1 VKLGRQQQFF
11 EGCVPLSTPGQIK
24 FDPHELTAER
34 VRHVYRRRH
43 AGWWINAVSGA
54 FLALVAWR
62 PLGASV
68 VGVWYALFL
77 AAHGAQWHL
86 GRIRGSDDRLALPM
100 TSVRP
105 HRIAALVAGGA
116 WGLAGAS
123 MPWLP
128 SALVP
133 LVLVLCVV
141 STVVSLPRMA
151 AMPDLFLGFACGA
164 LLPPAVAAIWL
175 PSELAQM
182 VWMVIGLVSAV
193 LWMSSKSVEA
203 DLMEVV
209 LKRLSLERM
218 AWEDKLTG
226 LANRRRF
233 DAVLAEEWR
242 RSSRMGVPLSLLL
255 LDVDHFKLFNDTY
268 GHTAGDACLT
278 LVGGVLGASVKRA
291 GDFAAR
297 YGGEEFVVLLFHTS
311 RADAMAMA
319 ERLSHAV
326 HALGVDHAMSPH
338 GVVTVSIGGATVVP
352 KPEDSSQSLIDQADE
367 ALYRAKEAGRN
378 HVVWSEVRI

>member
-1 VKLGRQQQFF
+1 MPF
-11 EGCVPLSTPGQIK
+11 STPGQTK

-54 FLALVAWR
+54 FLALATWR
-62 PLGASV
+62 TFGSTLV
-68 VGVWYALFL
+68 VCWYAAFL
-77 AAHGAQWHL
+77 AAHGAQWYL
-86 GRIRGSDDRLALPM
+86 GRIRGSDDRLVLPM

-105 HRIAALVAGGA
+105 HRFAALVAGGA
-116 WGLAGAS
+116 WGVAGACL
-123 MPWLP
+123 PWL
-128 SALVP
+128 SATQVP
-133 LVLVLCVV
+133 LVLVLVV
-141 STVVSLPRMA
+141 MSTVISLPRMA
-151 AMPDLFLGFACGA
+151 AMPDIFLSFACGA
-164 LLPPAVAAIWL
+164 LLPPALAAIWL

-193 LWMSSKSVEA
+193 LWLSSRSVEA

-278 LVGGVLGASVKRA
+278 LVGGVLASSVKRA

-311 RADAMAMA
+311 RADAQAMA
-319 ERLSHAV
+319 ERLRHAV

-338 GVVTVSIGGATVVP
+338 GVVSVSIGGATVVP
-352 KPEDSSQSLIDQADE
+352 KPEDLPQILIDHADE

-378 HVVWSEVRI
+378 QVVWNDVLI